1 MLRLQNLSWPLV
13 LIQLVAPWQV
23 SNLNAICLI
32 CIALRV
38 TDQFMLYSSTGRMDP
53 KLVLLTL
60 KMDTLNYAFFKFP
73 SLNLGLSKTEW
84 VSNFSLSNLTAPP
97 DVVVNWITTAGVNTY
112 NAKVLITGGNTNKN
126 NCS

>member
-1 MLRLQNLSWPLV
+1 MLRLQNLSLPLV

-32 CIALRV
+32 CIALTV

-60 KMDTLNYAFFKFP
+60 KNGYPKLRFFQIPFIEFGPK
-73 SLNLGLSKTEW
+73 
-84 VSNFSLSNLTAPP
+84 
-97 DVVVNWITTAGVNTY
+97 
-112 NAKVLITGGNTNKN
+112 
-126 NCS
+126 